1 MATACNISASWLALA
16 VASYSANEYHAEKR
30 AGYRSGTQTV
40 DPVCII
46 SLLGCTDHTRH
57 SPAQNSAVRH
67 VFIRLQQKA
76 IPTITRGPGSRRSRA
91 LITRTGILGFIK
103 QDLIELCRQ
112 IRQRQVQVMKESM
125 KNLGAVAMLP
135 SRITSLYSEHLL
147 YYRDTNWRICPV
159 VRYSGPQFWSV
170 TNNAPPFYPT
180 ASAVFWPFVGRSLR

>member
-1 MATACNISASWLALA
+1 MPKSVPATGQALRLLILYVLFLCLAA
-16 VASYSANEYHAEKR
+16 PITPA
-30 AGYRSGTQTV
+30 TV
-40 DPVCII
+40 
-46 SLLGCTDHTRH
+46 T
-57 SPAQNSAVRH
+57 AQNSAVRH

-159 VRYSGPQFWSV
+159 VRYSGLQFWSV